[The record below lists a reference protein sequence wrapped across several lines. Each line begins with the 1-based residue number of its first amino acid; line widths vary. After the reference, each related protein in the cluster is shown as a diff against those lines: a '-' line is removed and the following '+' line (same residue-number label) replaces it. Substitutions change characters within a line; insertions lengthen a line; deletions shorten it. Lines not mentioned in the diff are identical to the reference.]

1 MADGELTV
9 KLDDETTRRL
19 KEAAEAAGRPLSD
32 YVTDLITDHL
42 ATEEDDWAEDV
53 RIAEESERTGDSFSV
68 EEAMAHFRSALHA
81 EVKKN
86 R

>member
-1 MADGELTV
+1 MADGELTL

-32 YVTDLITDHL
+32 YVADLIADHL
-42 ATEEDDWAEDV
+42 AADDDWAEDV
-53 RIAEESERTGDSFSV
+53 RIAEESERTGNWHTLED
-68 EEAMAHFRSALHA
+68 AMAHFRSELHA
-81 EVKKN
+81 QVKKP